1 MFGAVLY
8 IAQDTASPGHGA
20 ALSGDALAV
29 VVALGAACYL
39 VAFKACFAGMTAREF
54 LDFQA
59 CRGAVAV
66 GAIVFIAVP
75 LVQKGGGEGGLSN
88 RSFEGENH
96 LSKKDP
102 FPCRA
107 GTCSKSAEPRLGSH
121 LKLQV
126 FGILA
131 GFSPIT

>member
-8 IAQDTASPGHGA
+8 IAQDTVSPGHGA

-59 CRGAVAV
+59 CRGALAV
-66 GAIVFIAVP
+66 GAIVFIAVH

-96 LSKKDP
+96 LSKKRP
-102 FPCRA
+102 LSLSRRPVLQICRA
-107 GTCSKSAEPRLGSH
+107 STRLAFEITGLWNFGWIFSH
-121 LKLQV
+121 
-126 FGILA
+126 
-131 GFSPIT
+131 